1 MVTRT
6 VDRKINRKKDALGLF
21 HEGYNCAQA
30 ILAAYGDMFGLEK
43 KNALKIGAP
52 FGGGV
57 ANTGDTCGALSG
69 ALMVIGLRY
78 GSDKPAGWV
87 KRARVNRT
95 SKNFMKRFITVCGSK
110 NCDDLKCYYRTNNH
124 ENIKRKAYCARIVE
138 KAVNILED
146 LI

>member
-1 MVTRT
+1 MYKV
-6 VDRKINRKKDALGLF
+6 NRKKDALELF

-30 ILAAYGDMFGLEK
+30 ILAAYGDMFGLER

-57 ANTGDTCGALSG
+57 ANTGDTCGAVSG

-78 GSDKPAGWV
+78 GSDKPAGLV

-110 NCDDLKCYYRTNNH
+110 NCDDLKCYYRTNNF
-124 ENIKRKAYCARIVE
+124 ENIKKKAYCARIVE

-146 LI
+146 LL

>member
-1 MVTRT
+1 MDSKRER
-6 VDRKINRKKDALGLF
+6 RKEALKLF

-30 ILAAYGDMFGLEK
+30 ILAAYGDMFGLERQ
-43 KNALKIGAP
+43 NAFKIGAP

-57 ANTGDTCGALSG
+57 ANTGNTCGALSG

-87 KRARVNRT
+87 KRARVNRA
-95 SKNFMKRFITVCGSK
+95 SKNFMKRFINVCGSK
-110 NCDDLKCYYRTNNH
+110 DCDDLKCYYRMNNH
-124 ENIKRKAYCARIVE
+124 ENIKKKAYCARIVE

-146 LI
+146 LL